1 MIVELL
7 LVLGGLALLV
17 LGGDLLVK
25 GAVGLSL
32 KLGMTP
38 LVVGLTV
45 VAFGTSAPE
54 TDAIL
59 AISRRT
65 SPGPRPPQTRSM
77 IRSPN
82 RPCGRTSR
90 KARAMK

>member
-38 LVVGLTV
+38 LVVGLTF

-54 TDAIL
+54 LLVRGAPVAGLTMLQPSSA
-59 AISRRT
+59 ST
-65 SPGPRPPQTRSM
+65 KKVKPR
-77 IRSPN
+77 
-82 RPCGRTSR
+82 C
-90 KARAMK
+90 AL

>member
-32 KLGMTP
+32 KLGITP
-38 LVVGLTV
+38 WSW
-45 VAFGTSAPE
+45 A
-54 TDAIL
+54 
-59 AISRRT
+59 
-65 SPGPRPPQTRSM
+65 
-77 IRSPN
+77 
-82 RPCGRTSR
+82 
-90 KARAMK
+90 